1 MRVKQLFPNLIHFTF
16 FCTFEQINKLRFMV
30 KKKLEINYQEFEFNQ
45 LSNANQ
51 ELIKTAVDSAGRAY
65 APYSEFFVG
74 AAVRLEDGTVLKGN
88 NQENAAYPSGL
99 CAERVVLF
107 YANANF
113 PDTAVETM
121 AIVVIDKKGN
131 IIDKNISPCGSC
143 RQVIAETETRYKKP
157 VRIMLASANSVLVFN
172 SIRDLLPFSF
182 NQGDLKRKK

>member
-1 MRVKQLFPNLIHFTF
+1 
-16 FCTFEQINKLRFMV
+16 MV
-30 KKKLEINYQEFEFNQ
+30 KKKLEINYQEFEYSQ
-45 LSNANQ
+45 LNKVDQ
-51 ELIKTAVDSAGRAY
+51 ELIDVAVEAAAKAY

-74 AAVRLEDGTVLKGN
+74 SAVRLEDGTVLKAN

-107 YANANF
+107 YANANY

-121 AIVVIDKKGN
+121 AIAVIDKDGN

-143 RQVIAETETRYKKP
+143 RQVIAETETRYEKS
-157 VRIMLASANSVLVFN
+157 VRLLLASAKSVLIFD

-182 NQGDLKRKK
+182 NQGDLKRRK